1 MCVFLF
7 KFSVPL
13 IVYYKHKNKRDKNLW
28 LHFFK
33 KDNYLKNSQK
43 VSTNVKRI
51 DNFLD
56 RNAFFEIVN

>member
-1 MCVFLF
+1 MFITSIKTNGTKTF
-7 KFSVPL
+7 GY
-13 IVYYKHKNKRDKNLW
+13 I
-28 LHFFK
+28 FFK

-56 RNAFFEIVN
+56 RNAFLEIVN